1 MIIIFYQMISSHR
14 LDEPFVQ
21 TLLQATALYIIFNL
35 QFSISLQVL
44 VHIQGSTTT
53 VTHSENHR
61 STTTNDVTT
70 GEDLSARRLHVVV
83 DGNRI
88 LATQFE
94 ALDRLRNQRVGGY
107 TDGYDH
113 LIDIEGNS
121 LALNGNRRTTP

>member
-1 MIIIFYQMISSHR
+1 M
-14 LDEPFVQ
+14 
-21 TLLQATALYIIFNL
+21 
-35 QFSISLQVL
+35 L
-44 VHIQGSTTT
+44 VHIQGSTATI
-53 VTHSENHR
+53 THSENHR
-61 STTTNDVTT
+61 STTTDDVTT
-70 GEDLSARRLHVVV
+70 GKDLGTRRLHVVV

-107 TDGYDH
+107 TDGYDY